1 MIVFIIIVINLE
13 VEKKTDSRKYV
24 ILKSDQDQVQVI
36 DYENLVMFIRKRKRI
51 QYESYMT
58 STFIRTIKEHDIR

>member
-1 MIVFIIIVINLE
+1 MIVFIITVINLE
-13 VEKKTDSRKYV
+13 VEKKIDSRKNV

-58 STFIRTIKEHDIR
+58 STSIRTIKEHDIR